1 MQFKG
6 VNIMDVL
13 EQIFYSATCLLL
25 ENKYKQMCINAAI
38 FARLNRDD
46 NLFFNTSI
54 IYAKMFK
61 DKFRKFKNLN
71 QQIKNGV
78 L

>member
-1 MQFKG
+1 MQFEG

-25 ENKYKQMCINAAI
+25 ENKYKRMCINAAR

>member
-1 MQFKG
+1 MNDLQ
-6 VNIMDVL
+6 
-13 EQIFYSATCLLL
+13 QIFYSATCFLL
-25 ENKYKQMCINAAI
+25 ENKYKRMCINAAI
-38 FARLNRDD
+38 FARLNRDN

-54 IYAKMFK
+54 IYAKMHK

>member
-1 MQFKG
+1 
-6 VNIMDVL
+6 MDVL

-25 ENKYKQMCINAAI
+25 ENKYKRMCINAAI
-38 FARLNRDD
+38 FARSNRDN

-71 QQIKNGV
+71 QQIKKGI